1 MSNWAP
7 DQNAVNQL
15 VNILMGTLSAER
27 SVREQATSAL
37 KQAEEREQELDNYLL
52 HVLIEGK
59 QVQPQVRLL
68 LD

>member
-59 QVQPQVRLL
+59 QVQPK
-68 LD
+68 